1 MENVIPEWFK
11 RAAVYQ
17 INLRTFSEEGTIKS
31 ATRELSNIASLG
43 FKIMYLCPIFKADV
57 SDDKKYWSKRQLAS
71 NTDNPK
77 NPYRISDYFEID
89 EEYGM
94 MDDLREFV
102 RVSHELGM
110 RVMLDLVYFH
120 IGPNAPV
127 LKSHPEFAIRDESG
141 NIVYGEWNFPVLN
154 YDCEGLREYLYAN
167 MAYYVGEVG
176 VDGFRCDVGDRV
188 PLDFWREAKRRI
200 RAITPDAVLL
210 NEGYDPEYSDV
221 FDANYGYPWHDTW
234 RCYVYDM
241 LNKSMTAKDTVRICR
256 EYKDDGLILFYMDS
270 HDTVTDWPYRIEKH
284 FGHDAMDMILT
295 MNYTIAGVPMVYS
308 GNELADTARLSM
320 FANRFHRG
328 TYETTDRR
336 AQGDAVEK
344 RKSLIKK
351 GFLMHCYSESKE
363 SAQKYLELGAYFA
376 FGGAIT
382 FKNAKKEDIIKS
394 IPLNRVLCE
403 TDCPYMA
410 PVPYRGNVN
419 ESSYIALV
427 YNKMA
432 DTYGVGLEQLVLQIR
447 DNAYRFFGKK
457 EFIKE

>member
-89 EEYGM
+89 EEYGT

-167 MAYYVGEVG
+167 MSYYVAEVG

-241 LNKSMTAKDTVRICR
+241 LNKNMTAKDTVRICR

-320 FANRFHRG
+320 FANRFYRG

-351 GFLMHCYSESKE
+351 LN
-363 SAQKYLELGAYFA
+363 ALKYEKTVMQGGKTEWLDIEPDYVLA
-376 FGGAIT
+376 FR
-382 FKNAKKEDIIKS
+382 
-394 IPLNRVLCE
+394 RVLGDKSLLFVGNFSTEATEVSIE
-403 TDCPYMA
+403 TNGDVLLFNGA
-410 PVPYRGNVN
+410 DVSDGKVN
-419 ESSYIALV
+419 LS
-427 YNKMA
+427 K
-432 DTYGVGLEQLVLQIR
+432 YGYAVWEEQ
-447 DNAYRFFGKK
+447 
-457 EFIKE
+457 